1 MQGLWAQLNRLVS
14 GQIVDGRQSPA
25 KLKVGMKLEVGLAL
39 IPVVCLV
46 LGSLSGPGI
55 HK

>member
-1 MQGLWAQLNRLVS
+1 MQVLWDQLSRSLS
-14 GQIVDGRQSPA
+14 GQIIDGRQSPA

-55 HK
+55 HE